1 MPIIRGTAMGTPPEP
16 VLVVVIVVVV
26 VTVAN
31 SGIVEGTNYLASVS
45 NLKENSKRGKENEG
59 FYTVILTRFPAESV
73 SVRTVDVEGG
83 AVIVEGGAVIV
94 GVGSAGPSMPL
105 FGKAWLRIE
114 YVKPL
119 SEKDPPQK
127 LPF

>member
-1 MPIIRGTAMGTPPEP
+1 MPIMRGTAIGTPSEP

-26 VTVAN
+26 VIVAN
-31 SGIVEGTNYLASVS
+31 SGIVEGTNYLAPVS

-83 AVIVEGGAVIV
+83 AVIV
-94 GVGSAGPSMPL
+94 GVGSAGPLMPL
-105 FGKAWLRIE
+105 FGKTWLRIE

-119 SEKDPPQK
+119 SDQDPPQK
-127 LPF
+127 FPF

>member
-1 MPIIRGTAMGTPPEP
+1 MPIIRGTAMGTPSEP

-83 AVIVEGGAVIV
+83 AVIV

-119 SEKDPPQK
+119 SDEDPPQK